1 MTLRFVLSLKKS
13 ADPEG
18 GQEWQLS
25 HFSTIE
31 FANGPPPGS
40 RDFTTSDGVE
50 TDFVD
55 ASSMQLR
62 EPHYSMTDIK
72 LREV

>member
-50 TDFVD
+50 TVLVD
-55 ASSMQLR
+55 ANTRATSLDDGRHANSWM
-62 EPHYSMTDIK
+62 K
-72 LREV
+72 